1 MADGQQVTVVARA
14 RAKAGLEEQ
23 VRQEIIA
30 LIGPTRAEPG
40 CINYDLHQS
49 AADPAIFML
58 YENWV
63 SMQDLDAH
71 LAMPYLEAFKAKA
84 PELLAEPLDI
94 SLWKKI

>member
-1 MADGQQVTVVARA
+1 MLTVIAIA
-14 RAKAGLEEQ
+14 QAKPGKEKSLEE
-23 VRQEIIA
+23 A
-30 LIGPTRAEPG
+30 LLALVAPTRREAG